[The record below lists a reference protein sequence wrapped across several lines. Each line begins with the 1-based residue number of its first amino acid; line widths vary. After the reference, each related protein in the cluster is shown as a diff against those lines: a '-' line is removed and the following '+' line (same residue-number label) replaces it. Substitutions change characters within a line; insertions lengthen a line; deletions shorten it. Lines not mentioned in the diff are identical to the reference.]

1 MSENQKAF
9 VGLFLLIAAVM
20 AALFIPAGTL
30 HYWQAWI
37 FLAFYF
43 VPALAISFYLMVKDP
58 KLLARRMRGGP
69 VAEKQTAQKIIMSIV
84 SVGFLALLVVPALD
98 HRFGWSHMPAS
109 AAFAGNAL
117 MSIGWLA
124 IFFVFREN
132 SFFVRHRR
140 NRRRPE
146 GRLDRSLCVGAPPDV
161 CRRGSHAAR
170 NAGRARVV
178 VGRSGPPRNAAGVRL
193 AHVRRGKTF
202 DGKSA
207 WLCRIQAKGALS
219 PDPRCLVNA
228 SAELAK
234 LYACPRAGLATTGR
248 LHPFQVLT
256 VEDFIS

>member
-1 MSENQKAF
+1 MRGRDRVKLASLETMSENQKAF
-9 VGLFLLIAAVM
+9 AGLFLLIAAVM
-20 AALFIPAGTL
+20 AALFIPAGTI

-132 SFFVRHRR
+132 SFSSATVEIADDQKVVSTGPYAWVRHPMYAGAVLMLLGMPVALGSWWGVAVLLAMLPAFVWRMFDEEKLLTENLPGYAEYR
-140 NRRRPE
+140 QRVRF
-146 GRLDRSLCVGAPPDV
+146 RLIP
-161 CRRGSHAAR
+161 
-170 NAGRARVV
+170 
-178 VGRSGPPRNAAGVRL
+178 GV
-193 AHVRRGKTF
+193 
-202 DGKSA
+202 
-207 WLCRIQAKGALS
+207 W
-219 PDPRCLVNA
+219 
-228 SAELAK
+228 
-234 LYACPRAGLATTGR
+234 
-248 LHPFQVLT
+248 
-256 VEDFIS
+256 

>member
-9 VGLFLLIAAVM
+9 AGLFLLIAAVM

-124 IFFVFREN
+124 ILFVFREN
-132 SFFVRHRR
+132 SFSSATVEIADDQKVVSTGPYAWVRHPMYAGAVLMLLGMPVALGSWWGVAVLLAMLPAFVWRMFDEEKLLTENLPGYAEYR
-140 NRRRPE
+140 QRVRF
-146 GRLDRSLCVGAPPDV
+146 RLIP
-161 CRRGSHAAR
+161 
-170 NAGRARVV
+170 
-178 VGRSGPPRNAAGVRL
+178 GV
-193 AHVRRGKTF
+193 
-202 DGKSA
+202 
-207 WLCRIQAKGALS
+207 W
-219 PDPRCLVNA
+219 
-228 SAELAK
+228 
-234 LYACPRAGLATTGR
+234 
-248 LHPFQVLT
+248 
-256 VEDFIS
+256 

>member
-9 VGLFLLIAAVM
+9 AGLFLLIAAVM

-132 SFFVRHRR
+132 SFSSATVEIAEDQKVVSTGPYAWVRHPMYAGAVLMLLGMPVALGSWWGVAVLLAMLPAFVWRMFDEEKLLTENLPGYAEYR
-140 NRRRPE
+140 QRVRF
-146 GRLDRSLCVGAPPDV
+146 RLIP
-161 CRRGSHAAR
+161 
-170 NAGRARVV
+170 
-178 VGRSGPPRNAAGVRL
+178 GV
-193 AHVRRGKTF
+193 
-202 DGKSA
+202 
-207 WLCRIQAKGALS
+207 W
-219 PDPRCLVNA
+219 
-228 SAELAK
+228 
-234 LYACPRAGLATTGR
+234 
-248 LHPFQVLT
+248 
-256 VEDFIS
+256 